1 MADRYSV
8 VLQGIAFLGEEKIMD
23 GEGVGGKCSSRLE
36 WTWDVWEILRPPR
49 IGQGSAIRG
58 RLEAVLGG

>member
-1 MADRYSV
+1 MV
-8 VLQGIAFLGEEKIMD
+8 D

-36 WTWDVWEILRPPR
+36 WTLDVWEILRPPR

-58 RLEAVLGG
+58 RLEAVRAGWVVHLKDGFQKEK